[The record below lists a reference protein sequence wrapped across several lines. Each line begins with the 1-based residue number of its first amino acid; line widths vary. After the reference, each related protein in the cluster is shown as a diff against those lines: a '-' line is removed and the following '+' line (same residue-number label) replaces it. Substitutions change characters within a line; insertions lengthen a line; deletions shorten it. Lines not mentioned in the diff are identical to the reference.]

1 MKPDTET
8 LDPQHLLEALGDE
21 LKGQPMARKS
31 VSFLLGTDENIHHER
46 RTALV
51 PEHLDLLRTILGQ
64 AGIDLQLYTV
74 RGVGVRARDEAGN
87 HYPDEDY
94 RAVGA
99 EIIEQDEVHRLAG
112 LDLLHALKEP
122 TEYEAKIPGP
132 FLRLGAVHL
141 ASKPSGLCHLFGA
154 ANFAAVID
162 GATVGNCSY
171 RLHGGDR
178 TPIVGSMSRFAG
190 SLAGRK
196 VIEGLDIAGI
206 ASGKVV
212 VVGGGIAG
220 MSAIREL
227 RGRAEPLV
235 VVDPWPPTRERLRTS
250 LPEEGFPG
258 AQVLADLT
266 EEAMDDAVGIV
277 FAHRAGAK
285 KAEKVC
291 SYERHIQRMR
301 KGGAIADIAI
311 DQGGSIDHADF
322 SEDDDVTVS
331 REKYIALLGDDY
343 FYYADTNM
351 PREEPYP
358 ASRLHGDSSLPYV
371 AALLGLSALKGGA
384 AAAAED
390 LLKKTVRTYSS
401 DEPLPAFTLF
411 EAVCQDLRNGTQITT
426 RDGQVVVT
434 DPDIAADPQLMAWVE
449 GCN

>member
-1 MKPDTET
+1 MN
-8 LDPQHLLEALGDE
+8 LNPQQLVEALGE
-21 LKGQPMARKS
+21 GLRGPAKAKKE
-31 VSFLLGTDENIHHER
+31 VSFLLGTDQNIHQER

-51 PEHLDLLRTILGQ
+51 PEHLDRLRKTLAQ
-64 AGIDLQLYTV
+64 AGIELRLHAV
-74 RGVGVRARDEAGN
+74 RGVGERARDADGTN
-87 HYPDEDY
+87 YPDEDY

-99 EIIEQDEVHRLAG
+99 EIVEQDAVHRLSD

-122 TEYEAKIPGP
+122 TEYEANLPGP

-141 ASKPSGLCHLFGA
+141 ASKPPGLCRLLGA

-196 VIEGLDIAGI
+196 VVEGLDAAGI

-220 MSAIREL
+220 LSAIREL

-235 VVDPWPPTRERLRTS
+235 VVDPWPPTRERLHHS

-266 EEAMDDAVGIV
+266 EDAMTDAVGIV

-311 DQGGSIDHADF
+311 DQGGSIDHAGF
-322 SEDDDVTVS
+322 SEDDDVMVS
-331 REKYIALLGDDY
+331 REKYIKLLGEDY
-343 FYYADTNM
+343 FYYAETNM

-358 ASRLHGDSSLPYV
+358 ASRMHGDSSLAYV
-371 AALLGLSALKGGA
+371 TALLGLCAIEGSA
-384 AAAAED
+384 AAAARE
-390 LLKKTVRTYSS
+390 LLFKPVKTYSS
-401 DEPLPAFTLF
+401 DEPLPDFTLF
-411 EAVCQDLRNGTQITT
+411 EAVCQDLRNGTQIAT
-426 RDGQVVVT
+426 REGRVVVT

-449 GCN
+449 GCS